1 MRKALVIAL
10 AACCLSAAAPKKP
23 KLIVTIVVDQF
34 RYDYLSRFR
43 SQYTGGLHR
52 LLTQGAVFADAHY
65 VHVPTITAVGHS
77 TILSG
82 ATPSVSGIVGNDWYD
97 REENAAVTSV
107 SDKTTQLVGGALVN
121 GAPQVGSSP
130 RRMLVDTLGDE
141 IKMAGG
147 KSRTIGVSLKDRSAI
162 LPTGRMSDGAY
173 WFDVRS
179 GAVVTST
186 YYAGELPAWVK
197 DYNAG
202 HPADR
207 YKTVVWMGHKLPQD
221 TTYYT
226 ALESTPFGN
235 ELVEEFAE
243 RALAAEQLGKH
254 EGTDLFVVSFS
265 SNDYVGHDYGPDSP
279 EARDTA
285 VRTDALLDKLLQ
297 AIDSQAGS
305 NNVLY
310 VLTADH
316 GGAPLPEANLARKMP
331 GGRFLTANI
340 RKAVQDA
347 LVKAYGPG
355 EWVKGNFDLGV
366 YLDREL
372 IASKHLDLPAV
383 QQEAARALMAMGHV
397 SRVYTNDDVIH
408 GRILQDEVSRKVAN
422 GFNVKRS
429 PDVMF
434 IPDPYWVVRTSDK
447 GTSHATPFHYDTHV
461 PVVFMGAG
469 LRAGTYYQS
478 VIVNDIAPTLAA
490 ILDIEAPSG
499 SIGRVL
505 TEMFE

>member
-1 MRKALVIAL
+1 
-10 AACCLSAAAPKKP
+10 
-23 KLIVTIVVDQF
+23 LIVTIVIDQF
-34 RYDYLSRFR
+34 RYDYLTRYR
-43 SQYTGGLHR
+43 AEYKGGLHR
-52 LLTQGAVFADAHY
+52 LLTRGAVFADAHY

-107 SDKTTQLVGGALVN
+107 SDKTTKLVGGALVG

-130 RRMLVDTLGDE
+130 RRMLVDTVGDE

-162 LPTGRMSDGAY
+162 LPTGRMGDGAY

-179 GAVVTST
+179 GMVVTST
-186 YYAGELPAWVK
+186 YYAPELPGWVK
-197 DYNAG
+197 DFNAS

-207 YKTVVWMGHKLPQD
+207 YRTVVWMGHKLPEGAS
-221 TTYYT
+221 YYT

-235 ELVEEFAE
+235 ELVEETAE
-243 RALAAEQLGKH
+243 RALAGEQLGKH
-254 EGTDLFVVSFS
+254 EGTDVFVISFS
-265 SNDYVGHDYGPDSP
+265 SNDYVGHDYGPDSA
-279 EARDTA
+279 EAHETA
-285 VRTDALLDKLLQ
+285 VRTDAVLDKLFQ
-297 AIDSQAGS
+297 AIDRQAGAD
-305 NNVLY
+305 NVLY

-316 GGAPLPEANLARKMP
+316 GGAPLPEANQARNMP
-331 GGRFLTANI
+331 GGRFIAANI
-340 RKAVQDA
+340 KTAVQDA
-347 LVKAYGPG
+347 LVKRYGPG
-355 EWVKGNFDLGV
+355 DWVKGNFDLAV

-372 IASKHLDLPAV
+372 IASKHLELPAV
-383 QQEAARALMAMGHV
+383 QQEAASALAAMPHV
-397 SRVYTNDDVIH
+397 FRVYTHDDVTH
-408 GRILQDEVSRKVAN
+408 GRIPQDEVSRKVAN

-434 IPDPYWVVRTSDK
+434 IPDPYWVVRTTDK

-461 PVVFMGAG
+461 PVIFMGVG
-469 LRAGTYYQS
+469 LRQGTYYQK

-505 TEMFE
+505 SEMFE